1 MISPSPPAL
10 ATSFACSTM
19 AATRL
24 VASVRI
30 GSETLTV
37 DLGVS
42 PAEVAGQLDRQISE
56 DAALLGRERLGA
68 MLSYA
73 KKHGGVGEDGDPGLG
88 RTVAQAILRM
98 FAGVG
103 QELLDDRIRY
113 DMVASAVKDIPG
125 IQASDFEFSL
135 PKPSYTANTLRS
147 LSASYPDREFILTIG
162 ADNWVK
168 FDAWRE
174 YGFILRNYSIIVY
187 PRQDCAPS
195 TLPAGV
201 TLLNCPLV
209 NISSTRIRQLVHQGQ
224 PIDKFVPASVAR
236 TIADLQLYR

>member
-1 MISPSPPAL
+1 MSE
-10 ATSFACSTM
+10 
-19 AATRL
+19 
-24 VASVRI
+24 RI
-30 GSETLTV
+30 RT
-37 DLGVS
+37 
-42 PAEVAGQLDRQISE
+42 
-56 DAALLGRERLGA
+56 ALLGGTFNPLHNGHLTIAQSVLDQHLADEVW
-68 MLSYA
+68 MLITPCNPW
-73 KKHGGVGEDGDPGLG
+73 K
-88 RTVAQAILRM
+88 T
-98 FAGVG
+98 G
-103 QELLDDRIRY
+103 QNLLDDRIRY

-174 YGFILRNYSIIVY
+174 YDFILRNYSIIVY

>member
-1 MISPSPPAL
+1 MSD
-10 ATSFACSTM
+10 
-19 AATRL
+19 
-24 VASVRI
+24 RI
-30 GSETLTV
+30 RT
-37 DLGVS
+37 
-42 PAEVAGQLDRQISE
+42 
-56 DAALLGRERLGA
+56 ALLGGTFNPLHNGHLTIAQSVLDQHLADEVW
-68 MLSYA
+68 MLITPCNPW
-73 KKHGGVGEDGDPGLG
+73 K
-88 RTVAQAILRM
+88 T
-98 FAGVG
+98 G
-103 QELLDDRIRY
+103 QDLLDDRIRY

-174 YGFILRNYSIIVY
+174 YDFILRNYSIIVY

>member
-1 MISPSPPAL
+1 MSE
-10 ATSFACSTM
+10 
-19 AATRL
+19 
-24 VASVRI
+24 RI
-30 GSETLTV
+30 RT
-37 DLGVS
+37 
-42 PAEVAGQLDRQISE
+42 
-56 DAALLGRERLGA
+56 ALLGGTFNPLHNGHLTIAQSVLDQHLADEVW
-68 MLSYA
+68 MLITPCNPW
-73 KKHGGVGEDGDPGLG
+73 K
-88 RTVAQAILRM
+88 T
-98 FAGVG
+98 G

-125 IQASDFEFSL
+125 IQASDFEFGL

-224 PIDKFVPASVAR
+224 PINKFVPASVAR

>member
-1 MISPSPPAL
+1 MSD
-10 ATSFACSTM
+10 
-19 AATRL
+19 
-24 VASVRI
+24 RI
-30 GSETLTV
+30 RT
-37 DLGVS
+37 
-42 PAEVAGQLDRQISE
+42 
-56 DAALLGRERLGA
+56 ALLGGTFNPLHNGHLTIAQRVLDQHLADEVW
-68 MLSYA
+68 MLITPCNPW
-73 KKHGGVGEDGDPGLG
+73 K
-88 RTVAQAILRM
+88 T
-98 FAGVG
+98 G

-113 DMVASAVKDIPG
+113 DMVACAVKDIPG
-125 IQASDFEFSL
+125 IQASDFEFGLS
-135 PKPSYTANTLRS
+135 KPSYTANTLRN

-174 YGFILRNYSIIVY
+174 YDFILRNYSIIVY
-187 PRQDCAPS
+187 PRQDCSPS

-209 NISSTRIRQLVHQGQ
+209 NISSTRIRQLVHQGR